1 MEEHLGEG
9 ELKDRDEAMVD
20 GCLLFIWGRN
30 GVDKHPWKQEEGSVK
45 EGDREAKEERE
56 KPWSGP

>member
-1 MEEHLGEG
+1 MEMKQWWMGTFYSF
-9 ELKDRDEAMVD
+9 R
-20 GCLLFIWGRN
+20 GRN